1 MSSGGHH
8 SKSSRCFSRCNLN
21 ATLPPIGKDTL
32 CQLLA
37 RGASND
43 VETLTADMKF
53 FTDGSC
59 SELKTEVN
67 MQDLASFK
75 SDLLKTV
82 AVGLLDGT
90 YDK

>member
-1 MSSGGHH
+1 
-8 SKSSRCFSRCNLN
+8 
-21 ATLPPIGKDTL
+21 
-32 CQLLA
+32 
-37 RGASND
+37 
-43 VETLTADMKF
+43 MKF